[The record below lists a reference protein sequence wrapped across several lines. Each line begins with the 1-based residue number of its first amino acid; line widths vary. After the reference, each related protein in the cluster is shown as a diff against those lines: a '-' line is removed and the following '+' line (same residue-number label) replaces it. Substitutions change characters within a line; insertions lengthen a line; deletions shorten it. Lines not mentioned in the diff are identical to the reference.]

1 MIYRHEQVGTFYF
14 GLLAV
19 VLVLCAFVVID
30 THFSLLALTI
40 GAILLLSGVSF
51 ARLITEVDARGLR
64 WWMTFG
70 WPSGSVAFEEIISA
84 EIVSVTFLGGI
95 GIHLTFRGW
104 LWNVGLG
111 NGVQIHRCDK
121 MPVVLGTDDP
131 DGLLAAIERGRAG

>member
-1 MIYRHEQVGTFYF
+1 VIYRHEQVGTFYF

-19 VLVLCAFVVID
+19 VLVLCAFFVID
-30 THFSLLALTI
+30 SHFSLLALAI
-40 GAILLLSGVSF
+40 GAIVLIGGVSF
-51 ARLITEVDARGLR
+51 ARLTTEVDARGVR

-70 WPSGSVAFEEIISA
+70 FPSGSVTFEEIISA

-95 GIHLTFRGW
+95 GIHLTLRGW

-111 NGVQIHRCDK
+111 NGVQIHRCDR

-131 DGLLAAIERGRAG
+131 EGLLEAIGRGRSG